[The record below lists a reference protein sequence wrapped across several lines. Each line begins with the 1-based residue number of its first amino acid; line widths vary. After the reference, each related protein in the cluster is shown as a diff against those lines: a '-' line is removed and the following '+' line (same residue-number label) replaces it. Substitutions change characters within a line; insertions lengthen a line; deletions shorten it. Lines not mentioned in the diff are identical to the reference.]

1 MGGGW
6 EGAVYSGG
14 LKAVL
19 GMSGVGW
26 GWGGVGWVA
35 VVRWWPGSRSSMASA
50 WTSSGRSEWDRG

>member
-26 GWGGVGWVA
+26 GGVGGCGA
-35 VVRWWPGSRSSMASA
+35 VVAGESI
-50 WTSSGRSEWDRG
+50 